1 VTTLIPYDVI
11 PLIASILLGAHY
23 VLLGEASRRSQ
34 VAVAVTVGTALLIWW
49 HFPRWHPAHV
59 AATLLQ
65 VAVSIY
71 VLVYLRLNRDGG

>member
-1 VTTLIPYDVI
+1 MPYDVI
-11 PLIASILLGAHY
+11 PLIASILLGAYY

-49 HFPRWHPAHV
+49 CFPRWHLV
-59 AATLLQ
+59 ATLLQ

-71 VLVYLRLNRDGG
+71 VLMYLRLNRDGG